1 MPTPCSVCTHNDRA
15 EIDALLA
22 RQVINLSALGE
33 LKGLGRDALR
43 NHREKHLPTFLPSL
57 VATYDVA
64 PSKQHLL
71 AEVKRLYDIALDEL
85 AAAQAGITVESK
97 ADKDGN
103 THEVRRVSNA
113 AVVRSLD
120 VARRVLGDMGKL
132 ALDGPTP
139 EAGKEATD
147 VALSVRITAAL
158 DRADQ
163 RQLEGP
169 VSEAQVIEADG
180 FEVEAGQEAAPAR
193 ASAAGGV
200 GGSTPGPGAGSGP
213 GPASTGVGPI
223 STATPAQ
230 TLSPLIQSSTE
241 AAGQATQ
248 EPAGNTEDRWAKYR
262 WDGNPAASDEEKRAA
277 GHRFPPPKGS
287 APVPS
292 VDPDP
297 RAAFRP

>member
-57 VATYDVA
+57 VATYEVA

-85 AAAQAGITVESK
+85 AAAQAGITVEVK
-97 ADKDGN
+97 AGPDG
-103 THEVRRVSNA
+103 EERQVRRVSNA

-147 VALSVRITAAL
+147 VALSARITAAL

-180 FEVEAGQEAAPAR
+180 FEVEAGQASAPAR
-193 ASAAGGV
+193 ATAGEGV
-200 GGSTPGPGAGSGP
+200 GGTPGPGAGSGP
-213 GPASTGVGPI
+213 GLGSTGVGPI
-223 STATPAQ
+223 STDGPTKSASQP
-230 TLSPLIQSSTE
+230 IQSTT
-241 AAGQATQ
+241 ARAGQATQ
-248 EPAGNTEDRWAKYR
+248 GAEGGEEDRWAKYR

-277 GHRFPPPKGS
+277 GHRFPPPAGS

-297 RAAFRP
+297 RSAFRP

>member
-85 AAAQAGITVESK
+85 AAAQAGITVEVK
-97 ADKDGN
+97 AGPDG
-103 THEVRRVSNA
+103 EERQVRRVSNA

-147 VALSVRITAAL
+147 VALSARITAAL

-180 FEVEAGQEAAPAR
+180 FEVEAGHASARTR
-193 ASAAGGV
+193 ASAGEGV
-200 GGSTPGPGAGSGP
+200 GGTPGPGPGSGP
-213 GPASTGVGPI
+213 GLGSTGVGPI
-223 STATPAQ
+223 STDGPTKSASLPN
-230 TLSPLIQSSTE
+230 QSTT
-241 AAGQATQ
+241 ARAGQATQ
-248 EPAGNTEDRWAKYR
+248 GAEDGEEDRWATYR

-277 GHRFPPPKGS
+277 GHRFPPPKDS
-287 APVPS
+287 TPIPS

-297 RAAFRP
+297 RSAFRP